1 MIQIVSG
8 EANEVNETPAL
19 RRQPTLFPR
28 PASKKGEHPR
38 TVIFKVIFKFTVTHP
53 DEKEED
59 DRKTL
64 REVID
69 KIIDK
74 IPTDKR
80 AKAKKILN
88 NLLEETKVSL
98 K

>member
-1 MIQIVSG
+1 M
-8 EANEVNETPAL
+8 
-19 RRQPTLFPR
+19 
-28 PASKKGEHPR
+28 
-38 TVIFKVIFKFTVTHP
+38 THP

-69 KIIDK
+69 NIIDK

-80 AKAKKILN
+80 AKAKKILF
-88 NLLEETKVSL
+88 NLLEETKVL
-98 K
+98 FKWWYW

>member
-1 MIQIVSG
+1 M
-8 EANEVNETPAL
+8 
-19 RRQPTLFPR
+19 
-28 PASKKGEHPR
+28 
-38 TVIFKVIFKFTVTHP
+38 THP

-80 AKAKKILN
+80 AKAKKILS
-88 NLLEETKVSL
+88 NLLEETKVL
-98 K
+98 FK

>member
-1 MIQIVSG
+1 M
-8 EANEVNETPAL
+8 
-19 RRQPTLFPR
+19 
-28 PASKKGEHPR
+28 
-38 TVIFKVIFKFTVTHP
+38 THP

-69 KIIDK
+69 NIIEK

-80 AKAKKILN
+80 AKAKKILF

-98 K
+98 R